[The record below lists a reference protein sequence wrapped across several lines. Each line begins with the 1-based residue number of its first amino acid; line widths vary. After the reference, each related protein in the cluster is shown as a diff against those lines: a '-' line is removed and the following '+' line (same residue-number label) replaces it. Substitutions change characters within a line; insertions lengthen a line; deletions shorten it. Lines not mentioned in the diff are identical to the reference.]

1 MYPTLYS
8 YGTGGF
14 EDPAHSV
21 AVSFQKQANYYLDP
35 ADCSF
40 QYHHSFIFVV
50 VNILQRRA
58 AHLHTFLTVS
68 QSCFKAL
75 SESLLPFFP
84 HTLSIVANH
93 LENEGKVS
101 DLSAEQKKIF
111 DLLNEVNTVSTIFL
125 CKE

>member
-1 MYPTLYS
+1 MYPTLYP

-14 EDPAHSV
+14 EDPAHTV
-21 AVSFQKQANYYLDP
+21 AVSFQKQANYYLDL

-50 VNILQRRA
+50 VTTLQRRA
-58 AHLHTFLTVS
+58 AHLHTSFTVL
-68 QSCFKAL
+68 QSHFKAV
-75 SESLLPFFP
+75 SESLLPISP

-101 DLSAEQKKIF
+101 LI
-111 DLLNEVNTVSTIFL
+111 
-125 CKE
+125 